1 MPYKA
6 FPEGDQYCVY
16 KIDPDGN
23 KTGKSRGCYD
33 KKSEADEQVA
43 ALYASESKTKPPDDL
58 LELIKSRPSKGAAGF
73 VVYKSQDGKTRWLAR
88 FSNNIRD
95 DDHPVKE
102 ILSGEAQRRFAYMV
116 TKGLVPYPDLWV
128 WHEEQWL
135 IGKSDWIA
143 TDEVD
148 GIVFNLASG
157 EVYPH
162 AEETAVALG
171 NMEEMGMSHGMIP
184 EYMERDDEDPS
195 VITGFVSKELSILP
209 KWSAANKY
217 TSVHIFN
224 TESQKM
230 VKDEKKAALD
240 SKSPGAASLL
250 SVIEQSNAEIAD
262 DVKGLGLETKG
273 KGESEEEKETGEEAT
288 QETPANEA
296 DSKQAD
302 EGEAE
307 TQDPVDQKEE
317 GVEEA
322 EATDSGE
329 SDDAEQKASGGVE
342 RDEIVA
348 ALKAVGDRL
357 GDIETAVVNVAERV
371 QTLEEGETR
380 RKEQPVA
387 KSLVELISGSSEKER
402 GGLKSVIGRKDTK
415 VDGRSSLAKSKPDET
430 EDTAKK
436 GLFFEDFLE
445 S

>member
-6 FPEGDQYCVY
+6 FPEGSQHCVY
-16 KIDPDGN
+16 KIDSDGN
-23 KTGKSRGCYD
+23 KTGKSLGCHD
-33 KKSEADEQVA
+33 KKSEADDQVA
-43 ALYASESKTKPPDDL
+43 ALYASENKNKPPDGM

-162 AEETAVALG
+162 AEEVAVTLG
-171 NMEEMGMSHGMIP
+171 NMEDMGMSHGMIP

-209 KWSAANKY
+209 RWSAANKF

-250 SVIEQSNAEIAD
+250 GIIEQSNAEIAG
-262 DVKGLGLETKG
+262 DVKGLGLETKE
-273 KGESEEEKETGEEAT
+273 KGESEEEKETGEDTAQEA
-288 QETPANEA
+288 PANET

-317 GVEEA
+317 GVDETETA
-322 EATDSGE
+322 E
-329 SDDAEQKASGGVE
+329 SDDAEQKSSGVD
-342 RDEIVA
+342 RDEVVA

-357 GDIETAVVNVAERV
+357 GDIETAIINVNERV
-371 QTLEEGETR
+371 QSLEEGETR

-387 KSLVELISGSSEKER
+387 KSLVELISGSSEQER
-402 GGLKSVIGRKDTK
+402 GGLKSVIGSKQTK
-415 VDGRSSLAKSKPDET
+415 VDGRSSLAKSKPEET
-430 EDTAKK
+430 EDKAKK